1 MQRTPPP
8 RPAPPPA
15 RRRPLTAPATPRSQP
30 QQLSTYAL
38 TLFPYEAD
46 VEGRK
51 VSVDFW
57 DTAGQERFNSLH
69 PSCARPAPARAPAP
83 AARPHPLCAR
93 LRYYYQAHA
102 CILCFDVTRKLT
114 YKNLS
119 TWYKELQEHRKSI
132 PCIVVANKI
141 DLDRKSTTKSFNFA
155 TKRNLDFYYVS
166 AADGCDTPPCLGRPP
181 ALGPDKRRCR
191 SAGQMS

>member
-1 MQRTPPP
+1 VRPP
-8 RPAPPPA
+8 RACARPA
-15 RRRPLTAPATPRSQP
+15 RRRRDPTPS
-30 QQLSTYAL
+30 
-38 TLFPYEAD
+38 
-46 VEGRK
+46 
-51 VSVDFW
+51 
-57 DTAGQERFNSLH
+57 
-69 PSCARPAPARAPAP
+69 
-83 AARPHPLCAR
+83 AR